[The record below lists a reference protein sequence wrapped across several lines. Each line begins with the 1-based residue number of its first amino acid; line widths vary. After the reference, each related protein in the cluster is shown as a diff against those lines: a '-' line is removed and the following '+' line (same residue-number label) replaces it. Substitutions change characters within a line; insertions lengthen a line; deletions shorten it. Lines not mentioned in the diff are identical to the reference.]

1 MPVAQNAVIAILLAF
16 LVVGIGALVW
26 KGKKIVEHFAR
37 SMFTAKQ
44 AQQEQPEQEEQQQ
57 EPPQHRRRAE
67 KLRSAKE
74 SKESVIS
81 QNPRLSRTKVRR
93 LERPSITRRKCLIYG
108 FWPVQQSLGRTCR
121 FSTLHWRHGRTGK
134 AGQFRADL
142 RFPSFFT
149 LEFFLESAPGSHLRR
164 QTQDATDLQLN

>member
-57 EPPQHRRRAE
+57 ELPQHRRRAE
-67 KLRSAKE
+67 
-74 SKESVIS
+74 
-81 QNPRLSRTKVRR
+81 
-93 LERPSITRRKCLIYG
+93 
-108 FWPVQQSLGRTCR
+108 
-121 FSTLHWRHGRTGK
+121 ST
-134 AGQFRADL
+134 
-142 RFPSFFT
+142 
-149 LEFFLESAPGSHLRR
+149 E
-164 QTQDATDLQLN
+164 ATV